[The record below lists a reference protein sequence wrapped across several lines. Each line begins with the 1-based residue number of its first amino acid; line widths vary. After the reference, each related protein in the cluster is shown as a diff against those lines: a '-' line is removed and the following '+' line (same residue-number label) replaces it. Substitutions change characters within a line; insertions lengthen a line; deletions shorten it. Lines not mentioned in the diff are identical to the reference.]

1 MTEKTLQGRSDIL
14 QGVWAGFVATVVL
27 SILMIIKHA
36 MGVMP
41 ELDPINMITKMLGAS
56 TPIVGWIMHFI
67 IGSIMWGIA
76 FALTSRLF
84 PGPFWVKGML
94 FAVVPWLIMM
104 VAMMPLAGAG
114 FFGMQLGMAAPLMTL
129 MLHLVFGA
137 VLGAV
142 YGARA
147 PRPQPA

>member
-1 MTEKTLQGRSDIL
+1 MGEKTRQGRSDIL

-27 SILMIIKHA
+27 SVLMIIKHA
-36 MGVMP
+36 MGIMP

-84 PGPFWVKGML
+84 PGLFWVKGML

-114 FFGMQLGMAAPLMTL
+114 LFGMQLGMAAPLMTL
-129 MLHLVFGA
+129 LLHLVFGA